1 MSRVAIADQT
11 APRVL
16 GQTRLVKYVILKAKM
31 FVRIFKNLFTTR
43 AQRDQEEL
51 QVAQVLVQTG
61 RLEPAREVLD
71 TLILRSPKH
80 ASALL
85 LRGAVK
91 RLLNDPRGAIA
102 DLERSLPQPSAE
114 DEATCHFEL
123 AQNWHEL
130 GDTVKALSHCEI
142 ARELN
147 AASVPVFF
155 LLSQL
160 RLPGSYYF
168 DVLAQIIEHLKPRTY
183 VEIGVFEGASL
194 QLTRSAK
201 AVVGVDPDPKITW
214 KLEPNMKVFKM
225 TSDDFFAG
233 KDLSVEL
240 GHRRVDLAFIDGMH
254 QFEFAMRDFAHLER
268 HCSSE
273 SVILIHDCYP
283 VDAESAGREPRSSRW
298 SGDVWR
304 LILLLK
310 KYRPDLKIQT
320 IATAPTGLAV
330 IQNLDPAST
339 FLLDN
344 QTRLYEEFVALDYD
358 YLHDDKPNK
367 LNLFPNDWPLIEDMI
382 KPRRR

>member
-1 MSRVAIADQT
+1 M
-11 APRVL
+11 L
-16 GQTRLVKYVILKAKM
+16 LVDML
-31 FVRIFKNLFTTR
+31 
-43 AQRDQEEL
+43 
-51 QVAQVLVQTG
+51 
-61 RLEPAREVLD
+61 
-71 TLILRSPKH
+71 
-80 ASALL
+80 
-85 LRGAVK
+85 
-91 RLLNDPRGAIA
+91 
-102 DLERSLPQPSAE
+102 
-114 DEATCHFEL
+114 CL
-123 AQNWHEL
+123 AH
-130 GDTVKALSHCEI
+130 
-142 ARELN
+142 
-147 AASVPVFF
+147 
-155 LLSQL
+155 
-160 RLPGSYYF
+160 
-168 DVLAQIIEHLKPRTY
+168 
-183 VEIGVFEGASL
+183 
-194 QLTRSAK
+194 
-201 AVVGVDPDPKITW
+201 KI
-214 KLEPNMKVFKM
+214 
-225 TSDDFFAG
+225 SDR
-233 KDLSVEL
+233 L

-304 LILLLK
+304 LIVLLK